1 MAKFL
6 QARRRPGQQKKRKP
20 CTVRK
25 TRTISCNSEGLMAQT
40 DTKLPWYFTLAHSL
54 WFLPRLRNL
63 ASSMVGAFLSL
74 CLCIHSSAKKQIS
87 LVKNSIGPPFVYH
100 LEQRRLKRR
109 LHKLEVEFLK
119 LQQALQTKDTNSSL
133 SGSVSCCSYQQART
147 LPPITE
153 CKVEGVP
160 SLPPPPPPP
169 PLPPP
174 LPPPPSFPLE
184 KRLPLLKNV
193 ATTQP
198 PKAPLVKQGG
208 SIQITLND
216 LLTVKLRKTKDNMY
230 KQKVINRSQTI
241 PPITV
246 SQLQSVKLKRACNM
260 PPERLTNIL
269 TEKLN
274 SPLNL
279 KQRLKKVSRERSP
292 GRTPLYDRENKANG
306 TALTPL
312 MTKTLRQKF
321 QLAHRKSPSPLRRS
335 PVNHVRYQCT
345 V

>member
-1 MAKFL
+1 M
-6 QARRRPGQQKKRKP
+6 
-20 CTVRK
+20 CVHYSVI
-25 TRTISCNSEGLMAQT
+25 ISFQ
-40 DTKLPWYFTLAHSL
+40 
-54 WFLPRLRNL
+54 
-63 ASSMVGAFLSL
+63 
-74 CLCIHSSAKKQIS
+74 QIS